1 MDGRSLHELRGT
13 PLGCGEE
20 LKRGLQLLRAWR
32 IKTMLTTVVVMPFSS
47 LFFFSLPKVLI
58 RVPAFPPQCNGKV
71 KLALIPEPPAGLMRM
86 LTGVGAESNHFRDNI
101 RLYNSCLAL
110 ASAATGRKPRPT
122 DAAENPTTG
131 IHQYKMAGS
140 LHHYM
145 GLRDREAA
153 EQPGVPAERPCFAEL
168 WIIDPR

>member
-1 MDGRSLHELRGT
+1 
-13 PLGCGEE
+13 
-20 LKRGLQLLRAWR
+20 
-32 IKTMLTTVVVMPFSS
+32 MLTTVVVMPFSS